1 MDSRYTEAFAV
12 FGLTPEAEES
22 VTSKAY
28 KRLALIHHP
37 DRNPG
42 QYHESTRMFQEI
54 GAAWETC
61 QEYYSRKNRPS
72 EFVNSSWS
80 RDDDVPLDPEEAA
93 AFFQFLFEQIF
104 LGRYSRAK
112 TRQYRRART
121 GGAGANVFMFDE
133 NLADKQQRQQ
143 EHRTHQK
150 NELAEYLK
158 RVKEFELECEAEEAE
173 RKRQAKEVAR
183 EATRLAIAQ
192 MEAFQAI
199 RIGNLSSIRQLFSQ
213 FNLNPNNPSS
223 KKKMREGKYDTMLH
237 AAVQSSHTD
246 AAMVQFLLEKG
257 IEDLTAFHLAVRS
270 GNLAASQVLL
280 AHRDVHPSR
289 AAKNGETPLQLAIKS
304 KDLSILRLV
313 IKDATVHDVQRCWDA
328 ADISDE
334 MREVLRSKRGFVDPA
349 NAEVKPVKLSKSVQR
364 QLTEERTRSEKVARL
379 AEEERRAEVN
389 RQNKLAKAEKRRIR
403 EAEEEEIRNKKAE
416 REAQKRQQQQEKE
429 ESERRAKQERIR
441 VAEELRR
448 KEMEEKRRADEIAAN
463 EHMKEVKQ
471 KLAEERRQKQMAER
485 QQERQRAQEQ
495 RRRDAEQRHLAEEE
509 AESRRMQEIER
520 QHAEHQIQ
528 LESEEQRKRESLKPR
543 RRIRK
548 GSDSRRLVEQTDRV
562 RKRHTEDRRIDG
574 YTLVLA
580 QDVQSNV
587 DMPQASELTH
597 ARSRKPRVSIQR
609 PFKEREVPQGLT
621 GEEKIRWELK
631 ETQLKE
637 TRRAEQSARDRAR
650 AAEIKLAKLRQPYDS
665 QPPHIQED
673 IQTAPMVNDLFDS
686 PRMKRHARVA
696 AILDVSGTESPESPA
711 STQRETS
718 SFRGYR
724 GRGRGRGTGGRGG
737 RRRGRG
743 YFQSVE
749 QIAP

>member
-12 FGLTPEAEES
+12 LGLTPEAEES
-22 VTSKAY
+22 ATSKAY
-28 KRLALIHHP
+28 KRLALMHHP

-42 QYHESTRMFQEI
+42 QYHESTQMFQEI

-61 QEYYSRKNRPS
+61 QEYYSRNNRPS

-93 AFFQFLFEQIF
+93 EFFQFLFEQIF

-150 NELAEYLK
+150 NEHAEYLK
-158 RVKEFELECEAEEAE
+158 RVQEFELECEAEEAE

-192 MEAFQAI
+192 TEAFQAI

-237 AAVQSSHTD
+237 AAAQSSHTD
-246 AAMVQFLLEKG
+246 AAMEWMSMLLM
-257 IEDLTAFHLAVRS
+257 
-270 GNLAASQVLL
+270 VLL

-471 KLAEERRQKQMAER
+471 KLAQERRQKQMAER
-485 QQERQRAQEQ
+485 QQERQRAQEL

-509 AESRRMQEIER
+509 AQSRRMQEIER

-528 LESEEQRKRESLKPR
+528 FESEEQRKRESLKPR

-621 GEEKIRWELK
+621 GEEKIRWE
-631 ETQLKE
+631 LKE

>member
-28 KRLALIHHP
+28 KKLALIHHP
-37 DRNPG
+37 DRNLG
-42 QYHESTRMFQEI
+42 QYHESTQMFQQI

-72 EFVNSSWS
+72 EFVNSSWN

-121 GGAGANVFMFDE
+121 GEAGANVFMFDE
-133 NLADKQQRQQ
+133 TLADKQQRQQ

-150 NELAEYLK
+150 NQHAEYLK
-158 RVKEFELECEAEEAE
+158 RVREFELECEAEEAE

-183 EATRLAIAQ
+183 QATRLAIAQ
-192 MEAFQAI
+192 TEAYQAI
-199 RIGNLSSIRQLFSQ
+199 RMGNLSSIRQLFSQ

-237 AAVQSSHTD
+237 AAAQSSHTD
-246 AAMVQFLLEKG
+246 ATMVQFLLEKG

-289 AAKNGETPLQLAIKS
+289 AAKNGETPLQLAIMS
-304 KDLSILRLV
+304 RDLSILRLV

-349 NAEVKPVKLSKSVQR
+349 NAEVKLVKLSKSVQR
-364 QLTEERTRSEKVARL
+364 QLTDERTRSEKMARL

-389 RQNKLAKAEKRRIR
+389 RQKKLVKAEKRRIR

-416 REAQKRQQQQEKE
+416 QAALKRQQQENE
-429 ESERRAKQERIR
+429 ESERRAEQERIR

-448 KEMEEKRRADEIAAN
+448 KEMEEKRRADEIAVN
-463 EHMKEVKQ
+463 ERMKEVKQ

-485 QQERQRAQEQ
+485 RQERQRAQEQ
-495 RRRDAEQRHLAEEE
+495 RRRDAEQRRLAEEE
-509 AESRRMQEIER
+509 AQIQRMQEIER

-528 LESEEQRKRESLKPR
+528 SESEEQRERKFLKPR
-543 RRIRK
+543 RRPRK
-548 GSDSRRLVEQTDRV
+548 ESDSKRSVEQKDRV
-562 RKRHTEDRRIDG
+562 RKRHTEDQSIDG
-574 YTLVLA
+574 DILVLA

-587 DMPQASELTH
+587 AMPQELTDV
-597 ARSRKPRVSIQR
+597 RSRKPRVSIQR

-631 ETQLKE
+631 ETQ
-637 TRRAEQSARDRAR
+637 RAEQSARDRAR
-650 AAEIKLAKLRQPYDS
+650 AAKIKLAKLWQPHDS

-673 IQTAPMVNDLFDS
+673 IQTAPMVDDLFDS
-686 PRMKRHARVA
+686 PRMRRHARVTA
-696 AILDVSGTESPESPA
+696 TLDVSGTESPESPA
-711 STQRETS
+711 LAQRETS

-724 GRGRGRGTGGRGG
+724 DHGRGRGIRGRGG
-737 RRRGRG
+737 RGRRRGH
-743 YFQSVE
+743 YQSAE
-749 QIAP
+749 RIAP

>member
-42 QYHESTRMFQEI
+42 QYHESTQMFQQI

-80 RDDDVPLDPEEAA
+80 RDDDVPLDPEETA

-143 EHRTHQK
+143 EHRTQQK
-150 NELAEYLK
+150 NEHAEYLK
-158 RVKEFELECEAEEAE
+158 RVREFELECEAEEAE

-192 MEAFQAI
+192 TEAFQAI
-199 RIGNLSSIRQLFSQ
+199 RIGNLSSIRKLFSQ

-237 AAVQSSHTD
+237 AAAQSSHTD
-246 AAMVQFLLEKG
+246 AAMVQFILEKG

-270 GNLAASQVLL
+270 GNLAVSQVLL

-328 ADISDE
+328 TDISDE
-334 MREVLRSKRGFVDPA
+334 MREVLRSKRGFVNPA
-349 NAEVKPVKLSKSVQR
+349 NAEVKPVKLSKTVQR
-364 QLTEERTRSEKVARL
+364 QRTEERTRSEKVARL

-389 RQNKLAKAEKRRIR
+389 RQEKLAKAEKRRIR

-429 ESERRAKQERIR
+429 ESERRAKEERIR
-441 VAEELRR
+441 IAEELRR

-471 KLAEERRQKQMAER
+471 KLAEERRQKQMVVR

-495 RRRDAEQRHLAEEE
+495 RRRDSEQQRLAEEE
-509 AESRRMQEIER
+509 AQIRRMQEIER

-528 LESEEQRKRESLKPR
+528 LESEEQRKREFLKPR
-543 RRIRK
+543 RRTRK
-548 GSDSRRLVEQTDRV
+548 ESDSRRLVEQTDRV
-562 RKRHTEDRRIDG
+562 QKRHTEDRWIDG
-574 YTLVLA
+574 DTLVLA
-580 QDVQSNV
+580 RDVQSNV
-587 DMPQASELTH
+587 VMPQASELTH

-609 PFKEREVPQGLT
+609 PFREREVPQGLT

-631 ETQLKE
+631 EA
-637 TRRAEQSARDRAR
+637 RHAEQSARDRAR

-696 AILDVSGTESPESPA
+696 ATLDVSGTESPESPA

-724 GRGRGRGTGGRGG
+724 GRGRGRGTGGRGS

-743 YFQSVE
+743 HYQGVE
-749 QIAP
+749 RIAS